1 MTLHFTEV
9 RNNGTGPKLVSA
21 VVWVDNEYGFEN
33 AEFEVLMR
41 YRSVYNKQLGIW
53 FQGSERELIKEKKQN
68 HQHKDLTEVMKMDNF
83 ILRIE

>member
-41 YRSVYNKQLGIW
+41 YRSVYNKQLGI
-53 FQGSERELIKEKKQN
+53 
-68 HQHKDLTEVMKMDNF
+68 
-83 ILRIE
+83 